1 MTETESITIL
11 WDYSIQTYRR
21 IKTNKSDITIK
32 DREEKA
38 CRLINVKVP
47 ADKNVS
53 VAEFEK
59 LTKCKDLETE
69 VEKLKL

>member
-11 WDYSIQTYRR
+11 WDYSIQTYRK
-21 IKTNKSDITIK
+21 IKTNKSDTTIK
-32 DREEKA
+32 DRKEKA

-59 LTKCKDLETE
+59 LAKYKDLETE
-69 VEKLKL
+69 VEKLRL